1 MAERIIKEEL
11 TVERLRELL
20 AYDANTGEFT
30 WRVSCKGT
38 NAGDR
43 AGTDSDEGRRHIT
56 IGYASFKAH
65 RLAWFYIYG
74 TWPKR
79 LIDHINGN
87 PADNRIE
94 NLREAT
100 VRENMYNQ
108 RRAHKHNKTGVLGV
122 QWRPTRNKFRARIV
136 VAGKEIHLG
145 HFDTVEKAQA
155 AYLEAK
161 HTHHQFST
169 E

>member
-1 MAERIIKEEL
+1 MAKRIIKEEL
-11 TVERLRELL
+11 TVDSLRELL
-20 AYDANTGEFT
+20 YYDVKTGEFT

-38 NAGDR
+38 KAGDR
-43 AGTDSDEGRRHIT
+43 AGTDGSEGRRHIV
-56 IGYASFKAH
+56 IGYARFKAH
-65 RLAWFYIYG
+65 RLAWFYVYG
-74 TWPKR
+74 VWPKR
-79 LIDHINGN
+79 LIDHINGD
-87 PADNRIE
+87 PTDNRIE

-100 VRENMYNQ
+100 MRENMYNQ
-108 RRAHKHNKTGVLGV
+108 RDAHKHNKTGVLGV

-145 HFDTVEKAQA
+145 HFDTVETAQA

-161 HTHHQFST
+161 RRHHQLSP